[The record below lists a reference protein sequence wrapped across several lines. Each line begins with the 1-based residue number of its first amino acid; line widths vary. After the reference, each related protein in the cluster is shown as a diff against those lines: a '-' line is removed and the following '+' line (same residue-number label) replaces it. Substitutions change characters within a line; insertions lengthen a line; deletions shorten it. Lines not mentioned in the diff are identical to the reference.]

1 MTQDRDADLVALLD
15 GTLPS
20 ADAQALREELSAD
33 PTLRAHMDALD
44 VDLSGLRAQ
53 ADGVLASAPPMPA
66 AMGSRTTAAA
76 RRPVATLAM
85 AASVA
90 LALVLGGV
98 LVGTRLGKAEDWR
111 DYAAAYHLLYQP
123 ETLAAPVQG
132 DGGVAY
138 VSEALGH
145 DLSALAELE
154 DLDFRRAQVLGW
166 EGQPLVQFAY
176 LDASGRPVA
185 VCIMVAGD
193 GAQAA
198 LTQQRHGLSTT
209 SVSAGA
215 LQLLVIGPDA
225 DADTQAL
232 GARVAAQL

>member
-15 GTLPS
+15 GVLPDAE
-20 ADAQALREELSAD
+20 ADALRAEMAAD
-33 PTLRAHMDALD
+33 PALQARLAVLD
-44 VDLSGLRAQ
+44 VDLSGLRGS
-53 ADGVLASAPPMPA
+53 ADALLASAPPVPA
-66 AMGSRTTAAA
+66 DIAAPRGS
-76 RRPVATLAM
+76 VATLAM

-98 LVGTRLGKAEDWR
+98 LVGTRLGGAEDWR

-145 DLSALAELE
+145 DLSALTEIE
-154 DLDFRRAQVLGW
+154 GLDFRRAQVLGW
-166 EGQPLVQFAY
+166 EGETLVQFAY

-185 VCIMVAGD
+185 VCVMATND
-193 GAQAA
+193 GAQAV
-198 LTQQRHGLSTT
+198 LTQERHGLSTT
-209 SVSAGA
+209 TIPSGA
-215 LQLLVIGPDA
+215 LQVLVIGPDA
-225 DADTQAL
+225 ETDTEAL